1 MHSISISDEAAKQIR
16 RLDKPIRERIRKRI
30 RELAKT
36 PRPAGAKRLR
46 KRPDWRIRVGDYRIV
61 YRIVYRIEDQ
71 ELVVLVVKVGHR
83 KDVYQGL

>member
-36 PRPAGAKRLR
+36 PRPAGAQRLR
-46 KRPDWRIRVGDYRIV
+46 KRPDWRIRVGD

>member
-61 YRIVYRIEDQ
+61 YRIEDQ

>member
-46 KRPDWRIRVGDYRIV
+46 TRPDWRIRVGD

>member
-46 KRPDWRIRVGDYRIV
+46 QRPDWRVRVGD